1 MRPHRPARRPSA
13 PSSDLLLRRWE
24 EAWWRTCSASGWERR
39 PALGP
44 FTHGGRR
51 FSLLSTFTQVA
62 RTLMRGRCGRLVCGA
77 LSRHRS
83 PTHRATSRRGA
94 LVAEQPPAATTRPID
109 SKDPLMAKHSSDAE
123 PLRSPSGD
131 DAGVDAIDT
140 LLSAEQLRVGRERIP
155 TRIARL
161 QKFIVTEQRT
171 ITVEVRHEEARLVY
185 EDVPAGEDAA
195 ALLSRRT
202 DDVPELVLHEERIEV
217 TTRVVPV
224 ERVRAVV
231 EQVTERREVS
241 GEVRVERVEVEDAAA
256 RS

>member
-1 MRPHRPARRPSA
+1 
-13 PSSDLLLRRWE
+13 
-24 EAWWRTCSASGWERR
+24 
-39 PALGP
+39 
-44 FTHGGRR
+44 
-51 FSLLSTFTQVA
+51 
-62 RTLMRGRCGRLVCGA
+62 
-77 LSRHRS
+77 
-83 PTHRATSRRGA
+83 
-94 LVAEQPPAATTRPID
+94 
-109 SKDPLMAKHSSDAE
+109 MAKHSSDAE

-140 LLSAEQLRVGRERIP
+140 VLSAERLRVGRERVP

-185 EDVPAGEDAA
+185 EDVPAGEDAV

-231 EQVTERREVS
+231 ERITEHQEVS
-241 GEVRVERVEVEDAAA
+241 GEVRVERVEVQGVTPTT
-256 RS
+256 